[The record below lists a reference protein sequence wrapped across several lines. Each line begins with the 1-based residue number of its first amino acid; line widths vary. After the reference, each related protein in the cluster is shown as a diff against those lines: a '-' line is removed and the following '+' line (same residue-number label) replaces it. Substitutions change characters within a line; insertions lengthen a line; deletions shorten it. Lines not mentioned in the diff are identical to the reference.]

1 MTKFRNEKI
10 SYCSQDKFILDTT
23 IRENILFGNKL
34 EKEKYLSVLDDC
46 QLMEDIIS
54 FKEKDM
60 KECKI
65 NGIQL
70 SGGQQSRV
78 DLARAIYN
86 DSQFYFFDN
95 IFMSYD
101 NRIRM
106 LI

>member
-1 MTKFRNEKI
+1 
-10 SYCSQDKFILDTT
+10 
-23 IRENILFGNKL
+23 
-34 EKEKYLSVLDDC
+34 
-46 QLMEDIIS
+46 
-54 FKEKDM
+54 M

-70 SGGQQSRV
+70 SGGQKSRV

-86 DSQFYFFDN
+86 DSQIYFFDN

-101 NRIRM
+101 NKIRI